1 MHGKQHCNI
10 GCHVQYDVQAKEQTF
25 SSNTVGVV
33 SKFDADKGLF
43 VSPLVPESRFDMIL
57 QRSFPWISIRSL

>member
-25 SSNTVGVV
+25 SSNIVGVV

-43 VSPLVPESRFDMIL
+43 LG
-57 QRSFPWISIRSL
+57 

>member
-10 GCHVQYDVQAKEQTF
+10 RCHVQLDVQAREQTF

-33 SKFDADKGLF
+33 SKFDAEKGLF
-43 VSPLVPESRFDMIL
+43 VS
-57 QRSFPWISIRSL
+57 

>member
-1 MHGKQHCNI
+1 MHGNSTAI
-10 GCHVQYDVQAKEQTF
+10 LGCHVQNDVQAREQTL
-25 SSNTVGVV
+25 SSDTVGVV
-33 SKFDADKGLF
+33 SKFDAEKGLF